1 MHPEG
6 HPHACENCATPLQG
20 EYCHHCGQHVH
31 NPVRSFGHAV
41 EEVFESF
48 WHLDGRIFRTLRR
61 LLAPGRLAQDYL
73 AGRRVPYVQP
83 MRLFVVLC
91 VLTFFVGRLVVHFG
105 SDAVDV
111 RAGGRPIAQARTVEE
126 VERLRG
132 GQVASLRQ
140 ARAALPAPLEQAT
153 EGLEQTLEAV
163 HAQADARIRD
173 PGGTPPPRPQATAT
187 DADAAPAAPPAED
200 WGARLGRRIERNAA
214 RLEQDPEL
222 LKNAFLGSVPTA
234 LFLLVPLFALLLKL
248 VYLGSGRLYLE
259 HLVVA
264 LYSHAFL
271 CLALLG
277 QMLLAALSDWRG
289 GRLAVLDWTLDL
301 LMLALWL
308 WMPAYLLL
316 MQKRVYAEGWIA
328 TLARFTVLGGVYA
341 TVLGLAAVA
350 LLLVSLV
357 RI

>member
-1 MHPEG
+1 
-6 HPHACENCATPLQG
+6 
-20 EYCHHCGQHVH
+20 VH

-111 RAGGRPIAQARTVEE
+111 RAGGRPIAQART
-126 VERLRG
+126 
-132 GQVASLRQ
+132 
-140 ARAALPAPLEQAT
+140 AT

-173 PGGTPPPRPQATAT
+173 LGGTPPPRPQATAT